1 MTQTLFL
8 LNLTRAGQ
16 RRHAGPG
23 VILLALA
30 GLLLAACRSAGA
42 AQPTP
47 TAVPTSA
54 AIQKPTFVVQ
64 RGTVTR
70 TIRLAGRVA
79 PVHQQELFFRSNGI
93 VQQVSVARGDQVQA
107 GQVLARLDEPE
118 SYQAAITAADLDL
131 AQAQNDLE
139 ALERLAPVALA
150 EAQVALVQAHAELE
164 QAQQALQ
171 ALDGGS
177 RADPLVLEKARADAQ
192 VAENVFAE
200 AQRVY
205 NKLSHRPETD
215 PRRRAALNSLLDARQ
230 RRDRTR
236 ALLNWY
242 LSKPPPAD
250 RARLEADLAL
260 AQAHNGQ
267 AQERVARLAN
277 GPDPAE
283 RRIAAARVAAAEA
296 RLAAARQALEAI
308 ELRAPFAG
316 QILSLGVAPGSQ
328 VAPFQAIA
336 TLADPSHL
344 EIQAVPSGSE
354 LQEIGVG
361 QPVSLQFSSRPGIS
375 LEGRVRQLP
384 DSLSAT
390 ADDSTPADPAVRI
403 ELADPAVTL
412 TLGEAATVTIQV
424 ASQENVLW
432 VPPAMLRSFQGQD
445 FVLIQDGAV
454 QRRLNLRLGLR
465 SDARVEVIEGL
476 QAGQMVVA
484 P

>member
-1 MTQTLFL
+1 MIQTPFL
-8 LNLTRAGQ
+8 PNLIRAGQ
-16 RRHAGPG
+16 RCHAGPG
-23 VILLALA
+23 AVLLALA
-30 GLLLAACRSAGA
+30 VLLLAACRSAGA

-47 TAVPTSA
+47 TAVPTPA
-54 AIQKPTFVVQ
+54 AIQKPTFAVQ
-64 RGTVTR
+64 RGTVIR

-79 PVHQQELFFRSNGI
+79 PVHQQELFFRAGGI
-93 VQQVSVARGDQVQA
+93 VQQVLVARGDQVQA
-107 GQVLARLDEPE
+107 GQVLARLAEPG
-118 SYQAAITAADLDL
+118 SYQAAIAAADLDL

-139 ALERLAPVALA
+139 ALERLAPLALA
-150 EAQVALVQAHAELE
+150 EAQVALVEAHAELE
-164 QAQQALQ
+164 QAQRALQ

-177 RADPLVLEKARADAQ
+177 QADPLVLEKARADAQ
-192 VAENVFAE
+192 VAENDFAE
-200 AQRVY
+200 AQRAY
-205 NKLSHRPETD
+205 NKLAHRPETD
-215 PRRRAALNSLLDARQ
+215 PRRRAALNGLLDARQ
-230 RRDRTR
+230 RRDHTR
-236 ALLNWY
+236 VLLNGY
-242 LSKPPPAD
+242 LGRSQPAD
-250 RARLEADLAL
+250 RSRLEAELAL
-260 AQAHNGQ
+260 AQARNEQ
-267 AQERVARLAN
+267 AQERAARLAN

-283 RRIAAARVAAAEA
+283 HRIASARVADAEA

-308 ELRAPFAG
+308 ELLAPFAG

-336 TLADPSHL
+336 TLADPSRL

-361 QPVSLQFSSRPGIS
+361 QPVSLQFSSRSGVS
-375 LEGRVRQLP
+375 LTGRVRQLP
-384 DSLSAT
+384 DSPSVT
-390 ADDSTPADPAVRI
+390 AGDGAPADPAVRI
-403 ELADPAVTL
+403 ELADPAVAL

-424 ASQENVLW
+424 ATQENVLW

-476 QAGQMVVA
+476 QAGQVVVA